1 LRHPA
6 DRLFSRWQHLVADG
20 RAPSDDITD
29 AFDRSSIWW
38 RRDDLVREGFYG
50 RHIQRYLARFPREQM
65 RVVLFEELVADPDG
79 VMQSLFRFL
88 GVDPSVVVDTG
99 THHNTSARMTSP
111 LLRWALGRDSALKH
125 GVARCLPDHWTPAA
139 RAVLT
144 DLRRRFGRRDV
155 LAPAVRRRLIRD
167 IYRPD
172 ILRLEGLLDRD
183 LSHWL
188 A

>member
-1 LRHPA
+1 
-6 DRLFSRWQHLVADG
+6 
-20 RAPSDDITD
+20 
-29 AFDRSSIWW
+29 
-38 RRDDLVREGFYG
+38 
-50 RHIQRYLARFPREQM
+50 
-65 RVVLFEELVADPDG
+65 
-79 VMQSLFRFL
+79 
-88 GVDPSVVVDTG
+88 VDVDTG
-99 THHNTSARMTSP
+99 TRHNTSARVASP

-125 GVARCLPDHWTPAA
+125 WVARHLPSHWTPAA

-144 DLRRRFGRRDV
+144 DLRRRFGRRDT

-172 ILRLEGLLDRD
+172 ILRLEGLLDRV